1 MKHPDPER
9 ADRRR
14 RLLTVGIEAFGSTPY
29 DEVLVSE
36 LARSAGVAAG
46 LPFHYFGSKRGY
58 FVAVLDE
65 IRLQMR
71 DVMVA
76 PADRPAADAVREML
90 RAHLRWLRGHPQ
102 QLRELVR
109 GGQTEDAEVRAA
121 FEATRWDGARR
132 ILDTLGVPEL
142 DDSTRMFVIG
152 WIALKDEV
160 MLSWIDRGGRLGEDA
175 LIDSLLAVLI
185 DILRRVGN
193 LEPDAMPAP
202 GPIG

>member
-1 MKHPDPER
+1 MKQPDPER
-9 ADRRR
+9 ADRRQ
-14 RLLTVGIEAFGSTPY
+14 RLLTVGIEAFGSIPY

-76 PADRPAADAVREML
+76 PADRPPAEAVREML

-109 GGQTEDAEVRAA
+109 GGQTEDAEVRTA
-121 FEATRWDGARR
+121 FAATRWDGARR

-142 DDSTRMFVIG
+142 DDTAHMFVVG

-160 MLSWIDRGGRLGEDA
+160 MLSWIDRGGRLSENA
-175 LIDSLLAVLI
+175 LIDSILAVLV
-185 DILRRVGN
+185 DILSRVGN
-193 LEPDAMPAP
+193 FTPEELPVR